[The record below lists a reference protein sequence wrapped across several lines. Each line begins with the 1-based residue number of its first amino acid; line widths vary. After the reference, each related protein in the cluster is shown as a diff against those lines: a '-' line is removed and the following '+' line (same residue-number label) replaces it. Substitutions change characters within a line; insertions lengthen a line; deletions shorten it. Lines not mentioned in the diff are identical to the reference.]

1 MYRISELG
9 EIVRLSRSALLY
21 YEKLGLIKG
30 QRQRNGYRVYSDEDA
45 QRICL
50 IQNLQ
55 AGGLSLQECKAFV
68 DKKLDPCV
76 LEKRYQRLSDDIEQK
91 QQAKSLLAALLGKSS
106 SKSWHQSLMRIAPDA
121 HLKWLQTQGYSE
133 KEALRLKWLS
143 KDMNAH
149 EQYMQDFFEVFD
161 GLERWGPGT
170 DEDTLHALKMLPS
183 KPHNLLEIGCGKG
196 AATLVLAKAIDAQIT
211 AIDNEPSALDRLTE
225 QLSVNGL
232 KDQVSLLNM
241 SMTDIALPDESFDAI
256 WCETSIYVMG
266 VEKALASWKRLLK
279 PGGFMVFNDLVW
291 LADKRSEAAT
301 EFWTTEYP
309 DMQTIDTRK
318 SQIEKAGYE
327 LIDTFTLDDKGW
339 RNYYESLEQRLAE
352 LMPERPKSEA
362 FTDIAAE
369 IAIYKNYLA
378 EFGYQFFIVK
388 KAK

>member
-9 EIVRLSRSALLY
+9 EIVGLSRSALLY
-21 YEKLGLIKG
+21 YEKLGLIRGK
-30 QRQRNGYRVYSDEDA
+30 RQRNGYRVYSDEDA

-68 DKKLDPCV
+68 DKKLDPRV

-106 SKSWHQSLMRIAPDA
+106 SKSWHQSLTSIAPDA
-121 HLKWLQTQGYSE
+121 HLKWLLSQGYSE

-143 KDMNAH
+143 KDMNTH
-149 EQYMQDFFEVFD
+149 EQYMQDFLKVFD
-161 GLERWGPGT
+161 GLERWGPGS
-170 DEDTLHALKMLPS
+170 DEDTLRALNVLPS

-232 KDQVSLLNM
+232 KNQVSLLNM
-241 SMTDIALPDESFDAI
+241 SMTDISLPDESFDAI

-279 PGGFMVFNDLVW
+279 PDGFMVFNDLVW

-301 EFWTTEYP
+301 EFWATEYP

-318 SQIEKAGYE
+318 SQIKKAGYE
-327 LIDTFTLDDKGW
+327 LIGTFTLDDKGW
-339 RNYYESLEQRLAE
+339 RDYYESLEQRLAE

-362 FTDIAAE
+362 FNDIAAE
-369 IAIYKNYLA
+369 IAIYENYLA
-378 EFGYQFFIVK
+378 EFGYQFFILK